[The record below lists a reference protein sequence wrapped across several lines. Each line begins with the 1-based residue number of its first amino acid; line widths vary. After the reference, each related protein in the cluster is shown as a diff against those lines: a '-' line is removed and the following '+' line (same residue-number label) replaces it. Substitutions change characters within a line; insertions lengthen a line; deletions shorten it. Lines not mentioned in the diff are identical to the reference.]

1 MPEEQKKHPL
11 EEYSEDEQIAYLSV
25 LSAVC
30 YVDKEFGDMEKRQ
43 LDVLLAQLK
52 ISDVGKAKIYSSVF
66 NLQRE
71 DKLANLEAIQIL
83 GNTELKYTLISDLCL
98 FSLVDSKFSDDEYQY
113 ILGIGEV
120 LGITQEQVDA
130 IKSIQEN
137 LDKIKDIP
145 SNSERFKRVI
155 KDSASTLAGVGVPIG
170 AIAVSGSVFGL
181 SAAGI
186 TSGLAA
192 LGALVGG
199 GMLLG
204 AVVVVPAIALG
215 TAYGVK
221 KLFDAVWKGLG
232 LKPPVSVV
240 AEVQESWKNAADRRA
255 DVWPQGDHITW
266 MFPGNDMTDE
276 DLLPLEWFDGEFYPP
291 AEIMNLLAGKE
302 YPAESAMLIGTDGA
316 LLIPHGGTPVLLPED
331 KFVNYKSPEFEA
343 GNHYHSFVVACLG
356 GPKTESH
363 FAQSGP
369 MTEAILLGTVAIR
382 EPGTRLEWNSDK
394 MKFPNFPEAEKY
406 LRRNYRRGWK
416 TKEF

>member
-11 EEYSEDEQIAYLSV
+11 EEYSENEQIAYLSV

-130 IKSIQEN
+130 IKSIQES
-137 LDKIKDIP
+137 LYKIKDIP
-145 SNSERFKRVI
+145 PNSEKYKHLI
-155 KDSASTLAGVGVPIG
+155 KDSAAKLAGVGVPVA
-170 AIAVSGSVFGL
+170 AIAASGSMFGL

-192 LGALVGG
+192 LGGLVGG

-215 TAYGVK
+215 AAFGVK
-221 KLFDAVWKGLG
+221 KLFDVVWK
-232 LKPPVSVV
+232 
-240 AEVQESWKNAADRRA
+240 
-255 DVWPQGDHITW
+255 
-266 MFPGNDMTDE
+266 
-276 DLLPLEWFDGEFYPP
+276 
-291 AEIMNLLAGKE
+291 
-302 YPAESAMLIGTDGA
+302 
-316 LLIPHGGTPVLLPED
+316 D
-331 KFVNYKSPEFEA
+331 KKSPEK
-343 GNHYHSFVVACLG
+343 L
-356 GPKTESH
+356 
-363 FAQSGP
+363 
-369 MTEAILLGTVAIR
+369 
-382 EPGTRLEWNSDK
+382 
-394 MKFPNFPEAEKY
+394 KY
-406 LRRNYRRGWK
+406 S
-416 TKEF
+416 

>member
-11 EEYSEDEQIAYLSV
+11 EEYSENEQIAYLSV
-25 LSAVC
+25 LSAVY

-130 IKSIQEN
+130 IKSIQES
-137 LDKIKDIP
+137 LYKIKDIP
-145 SNSERFKRVI
+145 PNSEKYKHLI
-155 KDSASTLAGVGVPIG
+155 KDSAAKLAGVGVPVA
-170 AIAVSGSVFGL
+170 AIAASGSMFGL

-192 LGALVGG
+192 LGGLVGG

-204 AVVVVPAIALG
+204 AVIVVPAISLG
-215 TAYGVK
+215 TAFGVK
-221 KLFDAVWKGLG
+221 KLFDVVWK
-232 LKPPVSVV
+232 
-240 AEVQESWKNAADRRA
+240 
-255 DVWPQGDHITW
+255 
-266 MFPGNDMTDE
+266 
-276 DLLPLEWFDGEFYPP
+276 
-291 AEIMNLLAGKE
+291 
-302 YPAESAMLIGTDGA
+302 
-316 LLIPHGGTPVLLPED
+316 D
-331 KFVNYKSPEFEA
+331 KKSPEKVKC
-343 GNHYHSFVVACLG
+343 S
-356 GPKTESH
+356 
-363 FAQSGP
+363 
-369 MTEAILLGTVAIR
+369 
-382 EPGTRLEWNSDK
+382 
-394 MKFPNFPEAEKY
+394 
-406 LRRNYRRGWK
+406 
-416 TKEF
+416 

>member
-11 EEYSEDEQIAYLSV
+11 EEYSENEQIAYLSV

-130 IKSIQEN
+130 IKSIQES
-137 LDKIKDIP
+137 LYKIKDIP
-145 SNSERFKRVI
+145 PNSEKYKHLI
-155 KDSASTLAGVGVPIG
+155 KDSAAKLAGVGVPVA
-170 AIAVSGSVFGL
+170 AIAASGSMFGL

-192 LGALVGG
+192 LGGLVGG

-204 AVVVVPAIALG
+204 AVIVVPAISLG
-215 TAYGVK
+215 TAFGVK
-221 KLFDAVWKGLG
+221 KLFDVVWK
-232 LKPPVSVV
+232 
-240 AEVQESWKNAADRRA
+240 
-255 DVWPQGDHITW
+255 
-266 MFPGNDMTDE
+266 
-276 DLLPLEWFDGEFYPP
+276 
-291 AEIMNLLAGKE
+291 
-302 YPAESAMLIGTDGA
+302 
-316 LLIPHGGTPVLLPED
+316 D
-331 KFVNYKSPEFEA
+331 KKSPEK
-343 GNHYHSFVVACLG
+343 V
-356 GPKTESH
+356 
-363 FAQSGP
+363 
-369 MTEAILLGTVAIR
+369 
-382 EPGTRLEWNSDK
+382 
-394 MKFPNFPEAEKY
+394 KY
-406 LRRNYRRGWK
+406 S
-416 TKEF
+416 

>member
-11 EEYSEDEQIAYLSV
+11 EEYSENEQIAYLSV

-130 IKSIQEN
+130 IKSIQES
-137 LDKIKDIP
+137 LYKIKDIP
-145 SNSERFKRVI
+145 PNSEKYKHLI
-155 KDSASTLAGVGVPIG
+155 KDSAAKLAGVGVPVA
-170 AIAVSGSVFGL
+170 AIAASGSMFGL

-186 TSGLAA
+186 TAGLAA
-192 LGALVGG
+192 LGGLVGG

-204 AVVVVPAIALG
+204 AVIVVPAIALG
-215 TAYGVK
+215 AAFGVK
-221 KLFDAVWKGLG
+221 KLFDVVWK
-232 LKPPVSVV
+232 
-240 AEVQESWKNAADRRA
+240 
-255 DVWPQGDHITW
+255 
-266 MFPGNDMTDE
+266 
-276 DLLPLEWFDGEFYPP
+276 
-291 AEIMNLLAGKE
+291 
-302 YPAESAMLIGTDGA
+302 
-316 LLIPHGGTPVLLPED
+316 D
-331 KFVNYKSPEFEA
+331 KKSPEK
-343 GNHYHSFVVACLG
+343 L
-356 GPKTESH
+356 
-363 FAQSGP
+363 
-369 MTEAILLGTVAIR
+369 
-382 EPGTRLEWNSDK
+382 
-394 MKFPNFPEAEKY
+394 KY
-406 LRRNYRRGWK
+406 S
-416 TKEF
+416 